1 MNDHTQQLLLRIA
14 QYAATTTGAFLLNQ
28 RPDQLAHSAKSSATD
43 VVTEMDHAAESLVV
57 DLILRSRPDDAIVG
71 EEGTARTGSTGVT
84 WVIDPIDGSTNY
96 LYDLPVWSVSVGV
109 QVDGYPTIGVVEI
122 PALGVSYWAVR
133 GQGAWSASRA
143 GVRSVTS
150 NRITEVSQ
158 ALVATG
164 FGYREQTR
172 QVQGN
177 VLAQVL
183 PQVRDIRRAGAAS
196 IDMCWVAEGL
206 VDAYFE
212 QGLHPWDYTA
222 ATVIAREAGAIVD
235 GLWASE
241 PGELMT
247 FAAAP
252 LVADELRSVLLSAY
266 GTDL

>member
-1 MNDHTQQLLLRIA
+1 
-14 QYAATTTGAFLLNQ
+14 
-28 RPDQLAHSAKSSATD
+28 
-43 VVTEMDHAAESLVV
+43 
-57 DLILRSRPDDAIVG
+57 
-71 EEGTARTGSTGVT
+71 
-84 WVIDPIDGSTNY
+84 
-96 LYDLPVWSVSVGV
+96 
-109 QVDGYPTIGVVEI
+109 
-122 PALGVSYWAVR
+122 
-133 GQGAWSASRA
+133 
-143 GVRSVTS
+143 
-150 NRITEVSQ
+150 
-158 ALVATG
+158 LVATG